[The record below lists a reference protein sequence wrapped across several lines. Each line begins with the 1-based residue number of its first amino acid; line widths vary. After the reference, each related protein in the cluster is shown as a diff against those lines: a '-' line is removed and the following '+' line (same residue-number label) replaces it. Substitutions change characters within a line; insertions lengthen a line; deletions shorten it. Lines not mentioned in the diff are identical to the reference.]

1 MSNMLPQLIGKQKE
15 VLCIRPSGHT
25 VVLGS
30 AGSGKTILAAHR
42 AHYLAH
48 PDTNHCGRTLLLTFN
63 RCLATYYHSLVG
75 STLHNVHILG
85 YHQFALRYLRRR
97 GKTPPDC
104 ICEQDLL
111 RQLCDQSVSEARE
124 SDVENLILKRPIE
137 LLVEEFKWLAQH
149 GIMTSADYETAERV
163 GRYGTRIARA
173 DRPTVFDLYERYK
186 VLRRGAG
193 KMYDWNDVS
202 HSVLSE
208 LEADTNPRSYRHI
221 VIDEGQDFSPMMLKS
236 LAAAIPGNG
245 SLTFFGD
252 MAQQI
257 YGNKM
262 SWRSVGLSVRGG
274 GVWRLKNNYRNTKQI
289 AKLALAIADMP
300 YFNIGAGHVEPKLP
314 TADGPL
320 PALLSFPSEDAELQY
335 VCNLAR
341 RLARTGCVAIFVH
354 DNKDVERFEQ
364 ELRGELTVLSK
375 GLKSWPLGPRIFG
388 GTYHSA
394 KGLEFDSVLLP
405 RMSSARLPHPH
416 IANAFGVEDASTL
429 DGHLLYVS
437 VTRAKSTLVLTHTG
451 RPTPLLPPSAHLYQ
465 SISK

>member
-1 MSNMLPQLIGKQKE
+1 MLPQLIGKQKE
-15 VLCIRPSGHT
+15 VVCLRPNGHT
-25 VVLGS
+25 AVLGS
-30 AGSGKTILAAHR
+30 AGSGKTIVAAYR
-42 AHYLAH
+42 VLYLAH
-48 PDTNHCGRTLLLTFN
+48 SDTNHRGRTLLLTYN
-63 RCLATYYHSLVG
+63 RCLVTYFRNLIG

-85 YHQFALRYLRRR
+85 YHQFALRYLWKR
-97 GKTPPDC
+97 GKAPPNC

-111 RQLCDQSVSEARE
+111 RQLCEQAVSEARK
-124 SDVENLILKRPIE
+124 SDVENPILKRPIE
-137 LLVEEFKWLAQH
+137 LLEEEFQWLAQH
-149 GIMTSADYETAERV
+149 GIMTSADYVAAERV

-173 DRPTVFDLYERYK
+173 DRPTVFGIYERYK
-186 VLRRGAG
+186 VLRGEAG
-193 KMYDWNDVS
+193 KLYDWNDVS

-208 LEADTNPRSYRHI
+208 LEANANPRSYRHV

-245 SLTFFGD
+245 SLTLFED

-262 SWRSVGLSVRGG
+262 SWRSAGLSVRGSK
-274 GVWRLKNNYRNTKQI
+274 GVWRLKDNYRNTRQI
-289 AKLALAIADMP
+289 AKLALAIAAMP
-300 YFNIGAGHVEPKLP
+300 YFNNDADLVEPKLP

-320 PALLSFPSEDAELQY
+320 PALVSFPSENAELLY

-341 RLARTGCVAIFVH
+341 RLAQTGRVSILVH

-375 GLKSWPLGPRIFG
+375 NLKSWPSGPRMFC

-405 RMSSARLPHPH
+405 GMSSTRLPHPSV
-416 IANAFGVEDASTL
+416 INAFGTDDASTK

-437 VTRAKSTLVLTHTG
+437 VTRAKSILVLTYTG
-451 RPTPLLPPSAHLYQ
+451 GLTPLLPPDTHLYQ